1 MSLTSSLLSRVLGG
15 GSCSR
20 EELIA
25 LSREPL
31 EELCQAANAIRE
43 HFCGNVFDL
52 CTIINGRSG
61 KCSENCKYCAQS
73 AHYSTAVEEYPLLS
87 DEALLAGARYN
98 DERGILRY
106 SIVTSGKRLT
116 DEDVDRLC
124 ASYRHIA
131 EHCGISLCASHGLI
145 SKKHCEQL
153 KAAGVSRYHNNLET
167 SRRNFP
173 NVCTTH
179 TYDDK
184 LQTIKWALEAGLE
197 VCSGGIMGLGETM
210 EDRIDMYMDIAAL
223 GIKSMPV
230 NFLTHP
236 RNAVRG
242 HDPSGRGRTA
252 AHRGPG
258 AVHHAGRLRP
268 HRRRQ
273 EYHEG
278 PRQENLHVRS
288 ECRHLRRY
296 AYHRRRHHPGRPGHA
311 GGTGI

>member
-87 DEALLAGARYN
+87 DDALLAGARYN

-230 NFLTHP
+230 NFLTLFCW
-236 RNAVRG
+236 
-242 HDPSGRGRTA
+242 SQIMM
-252 AHRGPG
+252 
-258 AVHHAGRLRP
+258 
-268 HRRRQ
+268 RQ
-273 EYHEG
+273 
-278 PRQENLHVRS
+278 
-288 ECRHLRRY
+288 C
-296 AYHRRRHHPGRPGHA
+296 
-311 GGTGI
+311 